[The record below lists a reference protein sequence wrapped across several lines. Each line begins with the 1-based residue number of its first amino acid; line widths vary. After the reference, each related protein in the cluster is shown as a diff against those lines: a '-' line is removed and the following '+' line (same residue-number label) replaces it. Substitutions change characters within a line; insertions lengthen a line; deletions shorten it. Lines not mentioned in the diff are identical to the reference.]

1 MKKIKDKKTIIII
14 LSFVL
19 LLTLIG
25 VYSRREMLFAKK
37 VKISEPQ
44 PAIVKV
50 QTAETNSNI
59 SENIVQNTSIEAV
72 NRVKL
77 TPRVTGRLEKIFVK
91 RGDIVHEGEP
101 VAYLEHEQQD
111 ALIGAAEAQKA
122 SAMADSEKA
131 KAEMMNEKTNLE
143 RYKRLLD
150 AGFSTMQQYDAAS
163 TSYASAKAS
172 YNAAL
177 AKERQAQSELKRSK
191 SSKDDYIIKAPLN
204 GTVLNDYSISAG
216 AMISPSS
223 PILDIADLSRLKAT
237 LKIPESKIFTVKKG
251 MPVTIRF
258 DALPNEEFKGYVTA
272 TDQYVEPS
280 TRTSNVEIELD
291 NKAAGG
297 KLRPGMF
304 GQASITEREA
314 KNVIAIPESS
324 LHSSESGF
332 YVLVAESGKAKQR
345 VISVGIRQDSLVEIT
360 KGLKTGDKVIIFG
373 GKNLNDGDKIT
384 IE

>member
-1 MKKIKDKKTIIII
+1 M
-14 LSFVL
+14 
-19 LLTLIG
+19 
-25 VYSRREMLFAKK
+25 
-37 VKISEPQ
+37 
-44 PAIVKV
+44 
-50 QTAETNSNI
+50 
-59 SENIVQNTSIEAV
+59 
-72 NRVKL
+72 
-77 TPRVTGRLEKIFVK
+77 TGRLEKIFVK

-345 VISVGIRQDSLVEIT
+345 VISVGIRQGSLVEIT

>member
-25 VYSRREMLFAKK
+25 VYSRREILFAKK
-37 VKISEPQ
+37 DKINEQQ

-59 SENIVQNTSIEAV
+59 CENIAQNTSIEAV

-237 LKIPESKIFTVKKG
+237 LKIPESKIFTVKMG

-258 DALPNEEFKGYVTA
+258 DALPDEEFKGYVTA

-291 NKAAGG
+291 NRAAGG

-345 VISVGIRQDSLVEIT
+345 VISVGIRQGSLVEIT

>member
-25 VYSRREMLFAKK
+25 VYSRREILFAKK
-37 VKISEPQ
+37 DKINELQ

-50 QTAETNSNI
+50 QTAEINSNI
-59 SENIVQNTSIEAV
+59 CENIVQNTSIEAV

-237 LKIPESKIFTVKKG
+237 LKIPESKIFTVKMG

-258 DALPNEEFKGYVTA
+258 DALPDEEFKGYVTA

-291 NKAAGG
+291 NRAAGG

-345 VISVGIRQDSLVEIT
+345 VISVGIRQGSLVEIT

>member
-59 SENIVQNTSIEAV
+59 CENIVQNTSIEAV

-216 AMISPSS
+216 TMISPSS

-345 VISVGIRQDSLVEIT
+345 VISVGIRQGSLVEIT

>member
-373 GKNLNDGDKIT
+373 CKNLNNGDKIT

>member
-25 VYSRREMLFAKK
+25 VYSRREILFAKK
-37 VKISEPQ
+37 DKINEQQ

-59 SENIVQNTSIEAV
+59 CENIVQNTSIEAI

-237 LKIPESKIFTVKKG
+237 LKIPESKIFTVKMG

-258 DALPNEEFKGYVTA
+258 DALPDEEFKGYVTA

-291 NKAAGG
+291 NRAAGG

-345 VISVGIRQDSLVEIT
+345 VISVGIRQGSLVEIT

-373 GKNLNDGDKIT
+373 GKNLNDGDNIT

>member
-216 AMISPSS
+216 TMISPSS

-237 LKIPESKIFTVKKG
+237 LKIPESKIFTVKMG

-258 DALPNEEFKGYVTA
+258 DALPDEEFKGYVTA

-373 GKNLNDGDKIT
+373 GKNLNNGDKIT

>member
-25 VYSRREMLFAKK
+25 VYSRREILFAKK
-37 VKISEPQ
+37 DKINEQQ

-59 SENIVQNTSIEAV
+59 CENIVQNTSIEAV

-216 AMISPSS
+216 TMISPSS

-237 LKIPESKIFTVKKG
+237 LKIPESKIFTVKMG

-258 DALPNEEFKGYVTA
+258 DALPDEEFKGYVTA

-291 NKAAGG
+291 NRAAGG

-373 GKNLNDGDKIT
+373 GKNLNNGDKIT

>member
-25 VYSRREMLFAKK
+25 VYSRREILFAKK
-37 VKISEPQ
+37 DKINELQ

-59 SENIVQNTSIEAV
+59 CENIVQNTSIEAV

-216 AMISPSS
+216 TMISPSS

-345 VISVGIRQDSLVEIT
+345 VISVGIRQGSLVEIT

>member
-37 VKISEPQ
+37 VKMSEPQ

-237 LKIPESKIFTVKKG
+237 LKIPESKIFTVKMG

-258 DALPNEEFKGYVTA
+258 DALPDEEFKGYVTA

-291 NKAAGG
+291 NRAAGG

-345 VISVGIRQDSLVEIT
+345 VISVGIRQGSLVEIT

-373 GKNLNDGDKIT
+373 GKNLNDGDNIT

>member
-25 VYSRREMLFAKK
+25 VYSRREILFAKK
-37 VKISEPQ
+37 DKINELQ

-237 LKIPESKIFTVKKG
+237 LKIPESKIFTVKMG

-258 DALPNEEFKGYVTA
+258 DALPDEEFKGYVTA

-291 NKAAGG
+291 NRAAGG

-345 VISVGIRQDSLVEIT
+345 VISVGIRQGSLVEIT

-373 GKNLNDGDKIT
+373 GKNLNDGDNIT

>member
-345 VISVGIRQDSLVEIT
+345 VISVGIRQGSLVEIT

-373 GKNLNDGDKIT
+373 GKNLNDGDNIT

>member
-291 NKAAGG
+291 NRAAGG

-373 GKNLNDGDKIT
+373 GKNLNNGDKIT

>member
-25 VYSRREMLFAKK
+25 VYSRREILFAKK
-37 VKISEPQ
+37 DKINEQQ

-59 SENIVQNTSIEAV
+59 SENIVQNTSIEAI

-345 VISVGIRQDSLVEIT
+345 VISVGIRQGSLVEIT

>member
-25 VYSRREMLFAKK
+25 VYSRREILFAKK
-37 VKISEPQ
+37 DKINELQ

-59 SENIVQNTSIEAV
+59 CENIVQNTSIEAV

-216 AMISPSS
+216 TMISPSS

-237 LKIPESKIFTVKKG
+237 LKIPESKIFTVKMG

-258 DALPNEEFKGYVTA
+258 DALPDEEFKGYVTA

-291 NKAAGG
+291 NRAAGG

-345 VISVGIRQDSLVEIT
+345 VISVGIRQGSLVEIT

-373 GKNLNDGDKIT
+373 GKNLNDGDNIT

>member
-373 GKNLNDGDKIT
+373 GKNLNNGDKIT

>member
-25 VYSRREMLFAKK
+25 VYSRREILFAKK
-37 VKISEPQ
+37 DKINELQ

-50 QTAETNSNI
+50 QTAEINSNI
-59 SENIVQNTSIEAV
+59 CENIVQNTSIEAV

-258 DALPNEEFKGYVTA
+258 DALPDEEFKGYVTA

-345 VISVGIRQDSLVEIT
+345 VISVGIRQGSLVEIT

>member
-25 VYSRREMLFAKK
+25 VYSRREILFAKK
-37 VKISEPQ
+37 DKISEPQ

-373 GKNLNDGDKIT
+373 GKNLNNGDKIT

>member
-59 SENIVQNTSIEAV
+59 CENIVQNTSIEAV

-373 GKNLNDGDKIT
+373 GKNLNNGDKIT

>member
-25 VYSRREMLFAKK
+25 LYSRREILFAKK
-37 VKISEPQ
+37 DKINEQQ

-59 SENIVQNTSIEAV
+59 SENIVQNTSIEAI

-237 LKIPESKIFTVKKG
+237 LKIPESKIFTVKMG

-258 DALPNEEFKGYVTA
+258 DALPDEEFKGYVTA

-291 NKAAGG
+291 NRAAGG

-373 GKNLNDGDKIT
+373 GKNLNNGDKIT

>member
-14 LSFVL
+14 FSFVL

-345 VISVGIRQDSLVEIT
+345 VISVGIRQGSLVEIT

>member
-25 VYSRREMLFAKK
+25 VYSRREILFAKK
-37 VKISEPQ
+37 DKINEQQ

-59 SENIVQNTSIEAV
+59 SENIVQNTSIEAI

-237 LKIPESKIFTVKKG
+237 LKIPESKIFTVKMG

-345 VISVGIRQDSLVEIT
+345 VISVGIRQGSLVEIT

>member
-345 VISVGIRQDSLVEIT
+345 VISVGIRQGSLVEIT

>member
-360 KGLKTGDKVIIFG
+360 QGLKTGDKVIIFG
-373 GKNLNDGDKIT
+373 GKNLNNGDKIT

>member
-25 VYSRREMLFAKK
+25 VYSRREILFAKK
-37 VKISEPQ
+37 AKISEPQ

-59 SENIVQNTSIEAV
+59 CENIVQNTSIEAV

-216 AMISPSS
+216 TMISPSS

-258 DALPNEEFKGYVTA
+258 DALPDEEFKGYVTA

-345 VISVGIRQDSLVEIT
+345 VISVGIRQGSLVEIT

>member
-25 VYSRREMLFAKK
+25 VYSRREILFAKK
-37 VKISEPQ
+37 DKINELQ

-50 QTAETNSNI
+50 QTAEINSNI
-59 SENIVQNTSIEAV
+59 CENIVQNTSIEAV

-237 LKIPESKIFTVKKG
+237 LKIPESKIFTVKMG

-258 DALPNEEFKGYVTA
+258 DALPDEEFKGYVTA

-345 VISVGIRQDSLVEIT
+345 VISVGIRQGSLVEIT

>member
-14 LSFVL
+14 FSFVL

-25 VYSRREMLFAKK
+25 VYSRREILFAKK
-37 VKISEPQ
+37 DKINEQQ

-59 SENIVQNTSIEAV
+59 CENIVQNTSIEAV

-237 LKIPESKIFTVKKG
+237 LKIPESKIFTVKMG

-258 DALPNEEFKGYVTA
+258 DALPDEEFKGYVTA

-291 NKAAGG
+291 NRAAGG

-345 VISVGIRQDSLVEIT
+345 VISVGIRQGSLVEIT

>member
-345 VISVGIRQDSLVEIT
+345 VISVGIRQGSLVEIT

-373 GKNLNDGDKIT
+373 GKNLNNGDKIT

>member
-25 VYSRREMLFAKK
+25 VYSRREILFAKK
-37 VKISEPQ
+37 DKINEQQ

-59 SENIVQNTSIEAV
+59 CENIVQNTSIEAV

-216 AMISPSS
+216 TMISPSS

-345 VISVGIRQDSLVEIT
+345 VISVGIRQGSLVEIT

>member
-25 VYSRREMLFAKK
+25 VYSRREILFAKK
-37 VKISEPQ
+37 DKINEQQ

-237 LKIPESKIFTVKKG
+237 LKIPESKIFIVKKG

-373 GKNLNDGDKIT
+373 GKNLNNGDKIT

>member
-25 VYSRREMLFAKK
+25 VYSRREILFAKK
-37 VKISEPQ
+37 DKINELQ

-59 SENIVQNTSIEAV
+59 SENIVQNTSIEAI

-237 LKIPESKIFTVKKG
+237 LKIPESKIFTVKMG

-258 DALPNEEFKGYVTA
+258 DALPDEEFKGYVTA

-291 NKAAGG
+291 NRAAGG

-345 VISVGIRQDSLVEIT
+345 VISVGIRQGSLVEIT